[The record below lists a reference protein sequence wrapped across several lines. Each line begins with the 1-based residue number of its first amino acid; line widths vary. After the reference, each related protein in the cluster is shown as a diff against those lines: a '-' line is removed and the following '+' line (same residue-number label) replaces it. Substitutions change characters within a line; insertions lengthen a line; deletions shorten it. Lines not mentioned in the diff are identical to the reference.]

1 MGSDVLL
8 QPSTL
13 QADNHKKRTGFGPQQ
28 ASFGVYVSNAF
39 GGMSGALRLERVRP
53 ARKTSAP
60 SAANSFAT
68 AEPIEPP
75 APKTTAL
82 FPCSIGKLL
91 LAESFVVVMVFSP
104 NYDLRCVRHSLSLSA
119 LHR

>member
-39 GGMSGALRLERVRP
+39 GGMSGALRLGVDISVC
-53 ARKTSAP
+53 AR
-60 SAANSFAT
+60 NRLQEGGT
-68 AEPIEPP
+68 AE
-75 APKTTAL
+75 
-82 FPCSIGKLL
+82 S
-91 LAESFVVVMVFSP
+91 
-104 NYDLRCVRHSLSLSA
+104 CVRDNTRLLHGRHTASRVVSSVSLSFPPL
-119 LHR
+119 LHHSHRFSTDDCRKSMQFP

>member
-39 GGMSGALRLERVRP
+39 GGMSGALNLQPRYHLRTLHLATFARL
-53 ARKTSAP
+53 ARS
-60 SAANSFAT
+60 
-68 AEPIEPP
+68 
-75 APKTTAL
+75 
-82 FPCSIGKLL
+82 SI
-91 LAESFVVVMVFSP
+91 
-104 NYDLRCVRHSLSLSA
+104 
-119 LHR
+119 

>member
-39 GGMSGALRLERVRP
+39 GGMSGALTLH
-53 ARKTSAP
+53 AP
-60 SAANSFAT
+60 
-68 AEPIEPP
+68 
-75 APKTTAL
+75 
-82 FPCSIGKLL
+82 
-91 LAESFVVVMVFSP
+91 ESSMHGSTLMR
-104 NYDLRCVRHSLSLSA
+104 YA
-119 LHR
+119 

>member
-39 GGMSGALRLERVRP
+39 GGMSGALNLGLWMKAFAPEIRQA
-53 ARKTSAP
+53 ARRRREFVTDIITTVTS
-60 SAANSFAT
+60 
-68 AEPIEPP
+68 
-75 APKTTAL
+75 
-82 FPCSIGKLL
+82 GKQ
-91 LAESFVVVMVFSP
+91 V
-104 NYDLRCVRHSLSLSA
+104 
-119 LHR
+119 

>member
-39 GGMSGALRLERVRP
+39 GGMSGALGLDLHYWNNGYYRNGSSGSSWRQ
-53 ARKTSAP
+53 AR
-60 SAANSFAT
+60 
-68 AEPIEPP
+68 
-75 APKTTAL
+75 
-82 FPCSIGKLL
+82 
-91 LAESFVVVMVFSP
+91 
-104 NYDLRCVRHSLSLSA
+104 
-119 LHR
+119 

>member
-39 GGMSGALRLERVRP
+39 GGMSGALKLCRLSAPICLIRVRP
-53 ARKTSAP
+53 GNRAYRLREYA
-60 SAANSFAT
+60 F
-68 AEPIEPP
+68 PP
-75 APKTTAL
+75 PLVGTAL
-82 FPCSIGKLL
+82 RRGDSEKLC
-91 LAESFVVVMVFSP
+91 ACQMRESTQKW
-104 NYDLRCVRHSLSLSA
+104 
-119 LHR
+119 

>member
-39 GGMSGALRLERVRP
+39 GGMSGALNVNDIC
-53 ARKTSAP
+53 
-60 SAANSFAT
+60 NSFELSRCDKHVPPLQGT
-68 AEPIEPP
+68 EGVSVRSRQLVAEYVC
-75 APKTTAL
+75 KRY
-82 FPCSIGKLL
+82 SM
-91 LAESFVVVMVFSP
+91 VVVQ
-104 NYDLRCVRHSLSLSA
+104 
-119 LHR
+119 

>member
-39 GGMSGALRLERVRP
+39 GGMSGALKLWIRVC
-53 ARKTSAP
+53 
-60 SAANSFAT
+60 
-68 AEPIEPP
+68 PIL
-75 APKTTAL
+75 AL
-82 FPCSIGKLL
+82 Q
-91 LAESFVVVMVFSP
+91 
-104 NYDLRCVRHSLSLSA
+104 SA
-119 LHR
+119 LLRSAQKSDLINTSYDKNSAC

>member
-39 GGMSGALRLERVRP
+39 GGMSGALKVAADGRLAIFTVIQLSRGRIHLTIRDFVHHLSST
-53 ARKTSAP
+53 ARLGPDA
-60 SAANSFAT
+60 
-68 AEPIEPP
+68 
-75 APKTTAL
+75 
-82 FPCSIGKLL
+82 
-91 LAESFVVVMVFSP
+91 
-104 NYDLRCVRHSLSLSA
+104 
-119 LHR
+119 